1 MIPQDH
7 LTHWRN
13 VAPWSNDE
21 HVEQDLLL
29 SRALVEIFNNEHLS
43 KSLAFRGG
51 TALHKL
57 HLSPAA
63 RYSEDIDLVQVAAGP
78 IGPTLTRLRTT
89 LAWLGKAKSKASDSL
104 ASLTFSTR
112 AELAPHRELKLKVE
126 INTREHFAADGY
138 VQHAFA
144 VESPWFTGTASLQT
158 FSLEELLATKL
169 RALYQ
174 RKKGRDLF
182 DLWWACRAKPDW
194 RRVVEVFGTYMA
206 HEGHLVSSVEFERN
220 VEEKLRDRAF
230 VSDMAP
236 LLRPAIHYDTAAAAE
251 HALALTRKVSG

>member
-13 VAPWSNDE
+13 VAPWSSDE

-29 SRALVEIFNNEHLS
+29 SRALVDIFNDEQLS
-43 KSLAFRGG
+43 AALAFRGG

-57 HLSPAA
+57 HLAPAA
-63 RYSEDIDLVQVAAGP
+63 RYSEDIDLVQVVAGP

-89 LAWLGKAKSKASDSL
+89 LGWLGKAKSKASDSM

-126 INTREHFAADGY
+126 INTREHFAVDGY
-138 VQHAFA
+138 VERAFA
-144 VESPWFTGTASLQT
+144 VESPWFARATKLQT
-158 FSLEELLATKL
+158 FSLEELLATKV

-194 RRVVEVFGTYMA
+194 SRVVEMFGRYMT
-206 HEGHLVSSVEFERN
+206 HEGHVVSSADFAKN

-230 VSDMAP
+230 VGDMGP

-251 HALALTRKVSG
+251 HALTLARSING

>member
-7 LTHWRN
+7 LTHWRS
-13 VAPWSNDE
+13 VAPWSNDD

-29 SRALVEIFNNEHLS
+29 SRALVEIFNDTQLS
-43 KSLAFRGG
+43 ASLAFRGG

-78 IGPTLTRLRTT
+78 IGATLTRLRST
-89 LAWLGKAKSKASDSL
+89 LAWLGKAKSKASGAM

-112 AELAPHRELKLKVE
+112 AEIAPHRELKLKVE

-138 VQHAFA
+138 VERTFD
-144 VESPWFTGTASLQT
+144 VESPWFIGATNLRT

-182 DLWWACRAKPDW
+182 DLWWADRAQPDW
-194 RRVVEVFGTYMA
+194 SRTVEMFERYMT
-206 HEGHLVSSVEFERN
+206 HEGHVVTSADLEKN
-220 VEEKLRDRAF
+220 IEEKLRDRAF
-230 VSDMAP
+230 VGDMGP
-236 LLRPAIHYDTAAAAE
+236 LLRPKVHYDTAAAAE
-251 HALALTRKVSG
+251 HALGLARRIRT